1 MPQSE
6 HARAMQRAKD
16 IRKDIAQHVSTR
28 GDAFAMDYEG
38 RSITDRRLAGTML
51 LSKVRLAER
60 GRKPLETVLA
70 LARRLSAPLHRRPKL
85 AQRIRGEPCSRA
97 QRPRSDRRR
106 RGRPHAPWGLIS
118 RLEYL
123 LDRLE
128 FDLQEQERRAQ
139 EADNRRAGYEERA
152 GQAFPL
158 QAELDAK
165 LATLAA
171 LDADLAQTAKKAA

>member
-1 MPQSE
+1 VAVE
-6 HARAMQRAKD
+6 D
-16 IRKDIAQHVSTR
+16 DLT
-28 GDAFAMDYEG
+28 
-38 RSITDRRLAGTML
+38 
-51 LSKVRLAER
+51 
-60 GRKPLETVLA
+60 PL
-70 LARRLSAPLHRRPKL
+70 
-85 AQRIRGEPCSRA
+85 
-97 QRPRSDRRR
+97 
-106 RGRPHAPWGLIS
+106 GLIS
-118 RLEYL
+118 RLEHL

-139 EADNRRAGYEERA
+139 ESDNRRAGYEERA